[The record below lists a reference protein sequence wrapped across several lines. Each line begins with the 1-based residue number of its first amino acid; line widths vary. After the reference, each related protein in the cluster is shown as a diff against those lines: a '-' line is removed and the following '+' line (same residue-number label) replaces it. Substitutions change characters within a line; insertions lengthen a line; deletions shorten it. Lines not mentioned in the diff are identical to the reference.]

1 MPNPYIL
8 TGWAWAVVITIWIV
22 TSFTS
27 KRTIRRQSI
36 GSRLAQLCLVLLGA
50 LLISGKVP
58 GGALLGWQ
66 VIPKSTA
73 ADYVGLMLTLTGIGL
88 ALWARFALGKNWSGT
103 VTLKQDHVLVQSGP
117 YRIVR
122 HPIYSGFLLAL
133 LGTASLHGTA
143 NAFFGVAVIALA
155 FRLKSLTEESFM
167 TEQFGQQYTTYKH
180 AVKALIPFVW

>member
-1 MPNPYIL
+1 MPNPYTIV
-8 TGWAWAVVITIWIV
+8 GWAWAVVLTIWII

-36 GSRLAQLCLVLLGA
+36 GSRLVQLFLVFIGA
-50 LLISGKVP
+50 LLISDKVP
-58 GGALLGWQ
+58 GSALLGWQ
-66 VIPKSTA
+66 VVQKSPTTA
-73 ADYVGLMLTLTGIGL
+73 EIGVVLTLTGIGL

-133 LGTASLHGTA
+133 LGTASLHGTVS
-143 NAFFGVAVIALA
+143 AFFGMAVIALA

-167 TEQFGQQYTTYKH
+167 KEQFGQQYTTYQRT
-180 AVKALIPFVW
+180 VKALIPFVW